1 MPAKVSTK
9 GQLVLPAR
17 IRRKYG
23 ISPGKEVEILDFG
36 YEIVIVTPSEG
47 RGRGMLKFRGDPVDL
62 VMEVRRGSS

>member
-23 ISPGKEVEILDFG
+23 ISPGKEVEVLDFG
-36 YEIVIVTPSEG
+36 YEIVIVAPPQS
-47 RGRGMLKFRGDPVDL
+47 RGRGMLKFRGNPLEL
-62 VMEVRRGSS
+62 VAEARRRSS